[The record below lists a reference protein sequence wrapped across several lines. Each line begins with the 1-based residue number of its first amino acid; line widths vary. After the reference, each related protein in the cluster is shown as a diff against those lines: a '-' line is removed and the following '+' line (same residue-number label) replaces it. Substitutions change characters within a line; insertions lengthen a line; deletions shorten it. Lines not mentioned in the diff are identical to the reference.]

1 MNRFVLLGVAGIVIV
16 AAAVA
21 LLLFDDRGIGESGKA
36 QTGAAATVPALTQKT
51 PAARSGDATQPPP
64 PGPADRLDREP
75 ARDTAAATTPKAAKV
90 GTAAA
95 PSFGVIRVSPGG
107 DTVITGTA
115 QPGAEVTVS
124 DKSNVIGRTKADKR
138 GDWVLLPDKPLSPG
152 DHELTAASR
161 TDSGTAGTE
170 AQTERKII
178 IVVPE
183 AGKNIAG
190 RPSAE

>member
-51 PAARSGDATQPPP
+51 PAARSGDATQTPP

-95 PSFGVIRVSPGG
+95 PSFGVIRVSRTRVSGKAQ
-107 DTVITGTA
+107 TGA
-115 QPGAEVTVS
+115 P
-124 DKSNVIGRTKADKR
+124 
-138 GDWVLLPDKPLSPG
+138 
-152 DHELTAASR
+152 
-161 TDSGTAGTE
+161 AGT
-170 AQTERKII
+170 R
-178 IVVPE
+178 
-183 AGKNIAG
+183 
-190 RPSAE
+190 